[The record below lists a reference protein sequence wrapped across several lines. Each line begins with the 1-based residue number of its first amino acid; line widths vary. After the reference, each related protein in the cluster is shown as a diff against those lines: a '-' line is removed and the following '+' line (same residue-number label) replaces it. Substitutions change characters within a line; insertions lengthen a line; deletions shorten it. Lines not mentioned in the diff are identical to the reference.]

1 MLNVNNIKIFLHY
14 SEMKI
19 TREDLKNMY
28 IEHMEAERLRLA
40 KLVEEEFKITVQELL
55 NENMLGKN
63 AYQRKLYEYS
73 EPYLTELLGR
83 LQDVFIDSKISTAFI
98 TNDGD
103 KKYVLVRIDWT

>member
-1 MLNVNNIKIFLHY
+1 
-14 SEMKI
+14 MKI

-40 KLVEEEFKITVQELL
+40 KLVDEEFKITVQELL
-55 NENMLGKN
+55 NENISGKN
-63 AYQRKLYEYS
+63 SYQRKIYEYS
-73 EPYLTELLGR
+73 EPYLTALLGR

-103 KKYVLVRIDWT
+103 KKYVLVRIDWA